1 MSNPPTYE
9 RLTWIDRFNVPTI
22 EKLRQDLPPHAQETF
37 DDFHGQFQ
45 EITGIEAQPMW
56 YGHSWYWAI
65 GYSWGPSGTP
75 LAVIV
80 PNPEDLQLAI
90 QFDRDLIESMPMERM
105 KRAVRDGLDLAR
117 EPFHTQ
123 WAVWSI
129 AGTKLVDDLLQ
140 VIELKRQHLASKA
153 G

>member
-1 MSNPPTYE
+1 MPTSPTYH
-9 RLTWIDRFNVPTI
+9 RLSWIDRFNSPTI
-22 EKLRQDLPPHAQETF
+22 ETLRLDLPPDAQETF
-37 DDFHGQFQ
+37 DDFHRQLMAI
-45 EITGIEAQPMW
+45 EGIQAVPIW

-65 GYSWGPSGTP
+65 GYTWGGSGVP
-75 LAVIV
+75 LAVLI

-90 QFDRDLIESMPMERM
+90 QFDRDLIESMPMDRM

-123 WAVWSI
+123 WAVWSV
-129 AGTKLVDDLLQ
+129 AGTKLVDDLQ
-140 VIELKRQHLASKA
+140 DVIERKRRHLASKA